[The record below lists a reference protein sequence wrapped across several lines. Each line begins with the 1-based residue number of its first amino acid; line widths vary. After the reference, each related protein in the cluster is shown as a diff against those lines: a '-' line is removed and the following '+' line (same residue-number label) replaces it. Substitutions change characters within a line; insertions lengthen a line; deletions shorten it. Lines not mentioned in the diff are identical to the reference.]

1 MQLSNKF
8 VRASDKVCSFAQ
20 HVNAPYFR
28 KSFMLEE
35 AAQKAEATIC
45 GLGFYELYI
54 NGKNITKGALAPY
67 ISNPDDVCYYDNYDV
82 MPYLKKG
89 ENVIGVVLGNGFF
102 NPFGGAIWD
111 FEKAPWIAPLR
122 FALQFEAEAGGKSI
136 CFEAD
141 SGFKTHDSAIIFD
154 EYRMGTH
161 YDARLE
167 LAGWSEPG
175 FDDGAWTEA
184 ISAEQPR
191 GEAVLCPA
199 DPIVVTKELKPVSIT
214 KCSRG
219 YIYDFG
225 ANLAGVCRL
234 AINGKPGQRIS
245 LWHSELLKDGEL
257 DISTIIFDRPGFAEY
272 YKEYAQKDVYI
283 CKGEGEET
291 FVPPFTYHGFQY
303 VLVEGIEEAQA
314 TESLLTY
321 LVMNSDLKERG
332 GFSCSD
338 DTVNTLQLYTRRS
351 DLANFY
357 YFPTDCPH
365 REKNG
370 WTGDASMSAEHMLL
384 NLRAENSLRE
394 WMRNIR
400 KAQRLDGA
408 LPGIVPTSGWGF
420 EWGNGPAWD
429 SVCVNIPY
437 YVYKYTGDDAILYE
451 NADMIFRYLN
461 YITTRM
467 DERGL
472 IAIGLGDWCQPIRQ
486 ELPAGKEPTDN
497 DLYSSPLEFTDSAI
511 ILDMCKKATL
521 VFDRTGRTLQKEFAQ
536 KLHDRLLDAIR
547 THLID
552 ADAALAV
559 GNCQTSQALGIEFD
573 IFTEEE
579 KPKAYENLVK
589 IIHEQKDF
597 MGVGMIGARYLF
609 HVLAKGGDADLALK
623 MITRPEWP
631 SYGNWIARGATS
643 LWEDFVRPQG
653 KQNSK
658 NHHFFGDISAWFIR
672 YIAGLKPNP
681 NMEGIDKIEVSPCF
695 ATSLTYASAHFDAPK
710 GRVEVSWKREAD
722 KIALFVTLPEGM
734 SGMIRLPSGYYFED
748 GNVDRIAESREYTIL
763 YK

>member
-8 VRASDKVCSFAQ
+8 VRATDKVCTFKE
-20 HVNAPYFR
+20 HVNAPCFR
-28 KSFMLEE
+28 KSFQLDGTVE
-35 AAQKAEATIC
+35 KAEITIC

-54 NGKNITKGALAPY
+54 NGTNITKGPLAPY
-67 ISNPDDVCYYDNYDV
+67 ISNPDDVLYYDHYDV
-82 MPYLKKG
+82 APYLNEG
-89 ENVIGVVLGNGFF
+89 ENIIGVVLGNGFF

-111 FEKAPWIAPLR
+111 FEKAVWIGPLR
-122 FALQFEAEAGGKSI
+122 FALWFESECGGKTVS
-136 CFEAD
+136 FEAD
-141 SGFKTHDSAIIFD
+141 DGFKAHDSAILFD

-167 LAGWSEPG
+167 MPGWNAPG
-175 FDDGAWTEA
+175 FDDTGWTDA
-184 ISAEQPR
+184 LHAEQPR

-199 DPIVVTKELKPVSIT
+199 DPIVVTEERKPVSIT

-234 AINGKPGQRIS
+234 TVKGKVGQKIS
-245 LWHSELLKDGEL
+245 IWHSELLKDGEL
-257 DISTIIFDRPGFAEY
+257 DISSIIFDRPGFEY
-272 YKEYAQKDVYI
+272 YFEYAQKDVYI

-291 FVPPFTYHGFQY
+291 FVPPFTYHGFRY
-303 VLVEGIEEAQA
+303 VLVEGIDEAQA

-332 GFSCSD
+332 NFSCSD
-338 DTVNTLQLYTRRS
+338 ETVNLLQLFTRRS

-384 NLRAENSLRE
+384 NLHAENSLRE

-400 KAQRLDGA
+400 KVQRIDGA

-420 EWGNGPAWD
+420 AWGNGPAWD
-429 SVCVNIPY
+429 SVIANIPY
-437 YVYKYTGDDAILYE
+437 YVYKYTGDDAILFE

-472 IAIGLGDWCQPIRQ
+472 IAIGLGDWLQPVKQ
-486 ELPAGKEPTDN
+486 EDELE
-497 DLYSSPLEFTDSAI
+497 LSSPLEFTDSAMV
-511 ILDMCKKATL
+511 LDICRKA
-521 VFDRTGRTLQKEFAQ
+521 VMIFDKTGRTLQKEFAEKMHAQ
-536 KLHDRLLDAIR
+536 LLDSIR

-552 ADAALAV
+552 TESMLAL
-559 GNCQTSQALGIEFD
+559 GNCQTSQTLAIEFG

-579 KPKAYENLVK
+579 LPKAYANLLK
-589 IIHEQKDF
+589 IIHDGGDF
-597 MGVGMIGARYLF
+597 MDVGMIGARYLF

-631 SYGNWIARGATS
+631 SYGDWIVRGATA
-643 LWEDFVRPQG
+643 LWEDFYRPEG

-681 NMEGIDKIEVSPCF
+681 NTCNIDEVEISPCF
-695 ATSLTYASAHFDAPK
+695 VAALEHAKAYFDAPK
-710 GRVEVSWKREAD
+710 GRMEVCWKRESD
-722 KIALFVTLPEGM
+722 KIVLSVSLPEGVY
-734 SGMIRLPSGYYFED
+734 GAIRLPEGYCFAD
-748 GNVDRIAESREYTIL
+748 GKTDCLAVNGDYIIT
-763 YK
+763 KK